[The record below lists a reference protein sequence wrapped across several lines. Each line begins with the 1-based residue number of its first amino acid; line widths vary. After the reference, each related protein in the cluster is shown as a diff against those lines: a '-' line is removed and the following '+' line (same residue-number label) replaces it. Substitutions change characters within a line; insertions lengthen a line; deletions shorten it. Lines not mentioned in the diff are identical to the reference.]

1 MEEDSSETAH
11 SAGIPILEWTMPGV
25 KKLRVL
31 VVDDTTL
38 MRQGIKSLLEQ
49 RDTIEV
55 VGEVANPQAVTELT
69 DGLVPDVVLLDQDMP
84 GFDTVQAIK
93 LVKARLPQVEVI
105 VLAETPD
112 DTTAFRALEA
122 GASGYVLKDTD
133 ADNLFQAVDGVCT
146 GRTIMNSRVARQ
158 LVDRFRTLV
167 HERNGHNQLD
177 VGGLTAR
184 ELEILFEITKGATD
198 REIAREM
205 CVSTTTVKS
214 HIRSILRKLGARN
227 RTQAVAYMLQNGH
240 PLSRAHGPHE

>member
-1 MEEDSSETAH
+1 MVFVQMEEDSWKRAH
-11 SAGIPILEWTMPGV
+11 SASIPNVEWTMSGV

-55 VGEVANPQAVTELT
+55 VGEVATLQAVTELAE
-69 DGLVPDVVLLDQDMP
+69 GLVPDVVLLDQDMP
-84 GFDTVQAIK
+84 GFDTVQAIQ
-93 LVKARLPQVEVI
+93 LVKERLPQVEVI

-112 DTTAFRALEA
+112 DTTAFRAMEA
-122 GASGYVLKDTD
+122 GASGYVLKDID

-158 LVDRFRTLV
+158 LVDRFRSLV
-167 HERNGHNQLD
+167 RERRGHNGLD

-184 ELEILFEITKGATD
+184 ELEILFEVTKGATD

-214 HIRSILRKLGARN
+214 HVRSILRKLRARN
-227 RTQAVAYMLQNGH
+227 RTQAVAYALRNGQ
-240 PLSRAHGPHE
+240 SG

>member
-1 MEEDSSETAH
+1 MEDDTSEAAH
-11 SAGIPILEWTMPGV
+11 SGGIPIVEWTMSDV

-55 VGEVANPQAVTELT
+55 VGEVATPKAVTELT
-69 DGLVPDVVLLDQDMP
+69 DGLIPDVVLLDQDIP

-93 LVKARLPQVEVI
+93 LVKERLPQVEVI

-112 DTTAFRALEA
+112 DKTAFRALEA
-122 GASGYVLKDTD
+122 GASGYVLKDID
-133 ADNLFQAVDGVCT
+133 ADKLFRAVNGVCT

-158 LVDRFRTLV
+158 LVDRFRSLV
-167 HERNGHNQLD
+167 RERNGQHGLD

-205 CVSTTTVKS
+205 SVSTTTVKS

-240 PLSRAHGPHE
+240 PVNRAHGPHE